1 MHETLLG
8 QELVFGLHMPLI
20 RHTAVY
26 RTYGCA
32 LGLLMKAHAL
42 CTFIRDY
49 IVNFVANGLLNGIRI
64 HLFSIRQDYLS
75 L

>member
-20 RHTAVY
+20 RHTTVY

-42 CTFIRDY
+42 CTFIRGD
-49 IVNFVANGLLNGIRI
+49 IVNFIADGLLNGIGI
-64 HLFSIRQDYLS
+64 HLLSIRQDYLS
-75 L
+75 I